1 MSQLALSVTLQP
13 GYSQQSA
20 GMIQTSEGDYIL
32 VGKTSG
38 QQTPARAFAIRYD
51 PRLTEPIVWQKTYS
65 DTFDVFFQSVAQIA
79 DGTFIAVGSR
89 FRSQFA
95 GSQELW
101 IVNLDAKGNLIWKT
115 TYGQQGIQTD
125 GYGVVAA
132 TDGFVVA
139 GAFYPEVDSD
149 ATAVLKYSMQRSL
162 LWERRSF
169 QGGCLAMA
177 ATRDGG
183 VILTG
188 RHSIPGSTND
198 NPYLLRLNGN
208 GTPAWER
215 VYSQI
220 KLYEILKGGVIE
232 TVGGFIVVTKGTILG
247 IDPSGNLVW
256 SRQSGNVD
264 LGSVAELPDGTYA
277 VGGSQIVGNVDHAYV
292 ANLDSSFQ
300 QILWDNTELLPSSD
314 LTVLIVNRDRLVT
327 GFGDLPWIGEQ
338 SQLVFAIFY
347 PRRIFSSAEEDP
359 GPAES

>member
-1 MSQLALSVTLQP
+1 MSQLALSATLQP
-13 GYSQQSA
+13 GFSQQGA

-38 QQTPARAFAIRYD
+38 QGTPAQAFAIRYD
-51 PRLTEPIVWQKTYS
+51 PRLLDPIVWQKTYS

-95 GSQELW
+95 GSQGLW
-101 IVNLDAKGNLIWKT
+101 IVNLDAKGNLIWQT

-132 TDGFVVA
+132 PDGFVVA
-139 GAFYPEVDSD
+139 AAFYPEVGSD
-149 ATAVLKYSMQRSL
+149 ATAVLKYSMQRSP
-162 LWERRSF
+162 LWERRFF
-169 QGGCLAMA
+169 QGACLAMA

-183 VILTG
+183 VILAG

-198 NPYLLRLNGN
+198 NPYFLRLNGN

-215 VYSQI
+215 VFSQI
-220 KLYEILKGGVIE
+220 KLYEILKSGVIA
-232 TVGGFIVVTKGTILG
+232 TVGGFIAVTKGTILG
-247 IDPSGNLVW
+247 IDPAGNLAW
-256 SRQSGNVD
+256 SRQSGNLD

-292 ANLDSSFQ
+292 ANLDSTFQ
-300 QILWDNTELLPSSD
+300 QILWDNTELLPTSE
-314 LTVLIVNRDRLVT
+314 LAVLLVNRDRLVT

-338 SQLVFAIFY
+338 SQLFFAIFY
-347 PRRIFSSAEEDP
+347 PKKTFASAEE
-359 GPAES
+359 GSEAAEG